1 MINGDMATL
10 RYFEWIHTY
19 EQLPNDGERVLVRR
33 PGYNWWE
40 VAVWN
45 GYYNVW
51 DDGDGDDKMYD
62 KDDVELW
69 MRVRM

>member
-1 MINGDMATL
+1 MIVSEPTL
-10 RYFEWIHTY
+10 RYFEWIKTCD
-19 EQLPNDGERVLVRR
+19 QLPSDGERVLIRR
-33 PGYNWWE
+33 HDYNWWE

-45 GYYNVW
+45 GHYNVW
-51 DDGDGDDKMYD
+51 DDEQGDDFMYK